1 MQSQTEN
8 LPANREPSYRY
19 PRDNDE
25 SRAAVN
31 TARTVLPVLLAEAG
45 PIRSAV
51 DIGCGYGEW
60 LYVCKEQGLTDIIGA
75 DGAWVDRSKILI
87 SESEFTSVDCSQPF
101 DLQRTFDLALCT
113 ELAEHVPDGSADSLV
128 ASLTRLAP
136 LIVWSA
142 AIPYQGGKDHIN
154 EQWPEYW
161 AGKFARHGFVP
172 LEEIRQLIWDRAD
185 LIWWYKQNLML
196 YVHADKL
203 DGLERLKAACA
214 RHSPIPS
221 RVVHPDLFLK
231 KMTRQIH
238 VRDAI
243 SEVGRAL
250 GRAWRSRFSGRSKAG
265 KP

>member
-1 MQSQTEN
+1 MPLQTQTP
-8 LPANREPSYRY
+8 PANSDPTYRY

-31 TARTVLPVLLAEAG
+31 TARTVLPVLFAEAG

-60 LYVCKEQGLTDIIGA
+60 LYVCKEQGLTDIVGA
-75 DGAWVDRSKILI
+75 DGAWVDRSRILI
-87 SESEFTSVDCSQPF
+87 SESEFTSVDCSKPF
-101 DLQRTFDLALCT
+101 DLKRTFDLALCT
-113 ELAEHVPDGSADSLV
+113 ELAEHVPDASADSLV
-128 ASLTRLAP
+128 ASLTKLAP
-136 LIVWSA
+136 VIVWSA

-161 AGKFARHGFVP
+161 AAKFASHGFVP
-172 LEEIRQLIWDRAD
+172 FEEIRQLIWDRAD

-196 YVHADKL
+196 YVRADQLDKL
-203 DGLERLKAACA
+203 ASLKAACA
-214 RHSPIPS
+214 KNSPIPS

-243 SEVGRAL
+243 GEVWRAL
-250 GRAWRSRFSGRSKAG
+250 GRAWSSRLSGKNKTSK
-265 KP
+265 P